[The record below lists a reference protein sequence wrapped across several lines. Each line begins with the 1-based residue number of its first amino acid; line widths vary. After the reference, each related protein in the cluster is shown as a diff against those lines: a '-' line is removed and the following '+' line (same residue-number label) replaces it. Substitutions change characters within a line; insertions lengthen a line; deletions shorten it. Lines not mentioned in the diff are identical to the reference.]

1 LPDRGA
7 ERDAIDITRPERRDD
22 EIRVAIS
29 RAFQSSGSINGLYAK
44 MCNQGQATPFARIA
58 YEKDRRGSRRGTHN

>member
-44 MCNQGQATPFARIA
+44 MCNQGQGMPFARIA